1 MSKSN
6 EQKELFTFDKR
17 EPIRGYPELRWA
29 GKRPF
34 TGTSYYPAQLKETYG
49 TDTDGWMNK
58 IYWGDNLQVMS
69 HLLKEFRGKVDLIYI
84 DPPFDSKAD
93 YKKTI
98 SLRGKKAESD
108 TSTFEEKQYGD
119 IWTND
124 EYLQFMY
131 ERLILCRELLSVT
144 GSIYLHCDW
153 HKSHY
158 LRGMMDEVFGVSNFR
173 NEIVW
178 QRTRAAHS
186 DAVGFGKVHD
196 TIIIYSKTNNLKS
209 NNLYKEHSTEYL
221 VRFNRELNGRK
232 YMLVPLHAPWRSTNP
247 APARNFF
254 GKMIHPSEGRCWP
267 SQEYIDDLIKQN
279 KVELTT
285 NGTPSK
291 RNFLD
296 ENKGNPVSDWWDDI
310 IPLNPVAEERLDY
323 PTQKPEALLERII
336 KASSNP
342 GDLVFDCFMG
352 SGTTQAVA
360 MKLGRRFLGADIN
373 MGAIQT
379 TTKRLINR
387 AKELNSQ
394 ITDQTYYTGFE
405 VYNVNDYEFFRNELE
420 AKRLIIEAL
429 GMQPLP
435 DNNLW
440 DAELDGRMVAI
451 LGINRIATASEFE
464 KIVANMDLAALS
476 RKQGLN
482 PTKPVEK
489 VTFVCMGHDPNLK
502 PMFLEK
508 MESLGLNIDL
518 EIVDL
523 LRDKKDLRFK
533 RESDAR
539 IVIVDDSDATYS
551 IDKKTKRKI
560 IKEVSLKRILQIQS
574 FYPMNLLQKLSIEH
588 QDIEDW
594 RELVDSVLID
604 WNYDEVTFSPTTL
617 DIPDKKD
624 LVSGKYEVPE
634 GAGRIHVKITDLLSE
649 SWEGTIEAD

>member
-34 TGTSYYPAQLKETYG
+34 TGTSYYPAQLKESYG
-49 TDTDGWMNK
+49 TDTEGWMNK

-131 ERLILCRELLSVT
+131 ERLILCRELLSDT

-153 HKSHY
+153 HKNAQ
-158 LRGMMDEVFGVSNFR
+158 LRLIMDEVFGKECFR
-173 NEIVW
+173 NEIIW
-178 QRTRAAHS
+178 WYLWGGR
-186 DAVGFGKVHD
+186 GKTQWNSKHD
-196 TIIIYSKTNNLKS
+196 TILFYTNADKW
-209 NNLYKEHSTEYL
+209 T
-221 VRFNRELNGRK
+221 FN
-232 YMLVPLHAPWRSTNP
+232 
-247 APARNFF
+247 
-254 GKMIHPSEGRCWP
+254 
-267 SQEYIDDLIKQN
+267 YID
-279 KVELTT
+279 V
-285 NGTPSK
+285 
-291 RNFLD
+291 LD
-296 ENKGNPVSDWWDDI
+296 EHNLMTEGSKQRLNYAGAMVTTKSSSSEIPADKVLPSDTWYI
-310 IPLNPVAEERLDY
+310 ATINAMAKEKENY
-323 PTQKPEALLERII
+323 PTQKPEELLEKII

-502 PMFLEK
+502 PMFVEK

>member
-1 MSKSN
+1 MSKSKN
-6 EQKELFTFDKR
+6 SEQKELFTFDKR

-49 TDTDGWMNK
+49 TDTEGWMNK

-131 ERLILCRELLSVT
+131 ERLILCRELLSNT
-144 GSIYLHCDW
+144 GSIYVHMNE
-153 HKSHY
+153 KRVHY
-158 LRGMMDEVFGVSNFR
+158 ITSIMDEVFGYNNFR
-173 NEIVW
+173 NMIIW
-178 QRTRAAHS
+178 S
-186 DAVGFGKVHD
+186 FGGKGLVNVKNNYVRNYD
-196 TIIIYSKTNNLKS
+196 PILFYSKS
-209 NNLYKEHSTEYL
+209 NNFSLHLRDGIISDSVQQRFGRYLTENGVIYFSSL
-221 VRFNRELNGRK
+221 RNSGDALELEKATKSFIKNNGHEPQDNDVARDYSQGALLKNVWNDIPIVRQNET
-232 YMLVPLHAPWRSTNP
+232 Y
-247 APARNFF
+247 
-254 GKMIHPSEGRCWP
+254 SEF
-267 SQEYIDDLIKQN
+267 IN
-279 KVELTT
+279 
-285 NGTPSK
+285 
-291 RNFLD
+291 
-296 ENKGNPVSDWWDDI
+296 
-310 IPLNPVAEERLDY
+310 Y

-394 ITDQTYYTGFE
+394 ISDQTYYTGFE

-429 GMQPLP
+429 GYNKLL

-440 DAELDGRMVAI
+440 DAEFNERMVAI
-451 LGINRIATASEFE
+451 LGINRIATASDFR
-464 KIVANMDLAALS
+464 KIEANMDIKALCE
-476 RKQGLN
+476 KQGLN

-508 MESLGLNIDL
+508 MKSLGLNIDL

-533 RESDAR
+533 HESDAR
-539 IVIVDDSDATYS
+539 VQIVSRQN
-551 IDKKTKRKI
+551 KRFV
-560 IKEVSLKRILQIQS
+560 EIQS
-574 FYPMNLLQKLSIEH
+574 FYPMNLLQKLSIEYQDIEDEH
-588 QDIEDW
+588 QDIKDW

-649 SWEGTIEAD
+649 SWEGTIEAS

>member
-1 MSKSN
+1 MSKSKN
-6 EQKELFTFDKR
+6 SEQKELFTFDKR

-49 TDTDGWMNK
+49 TETDGWMNK

-131 ERLILCRELLSVT
+131 ERLILCRELLSDT
-144 GSIYLHCDW
+144 GSIYVHMDE
-153 HKSHY
+153 KRSHY
-158 LRGMMDEVFGVSNFR
+158 VKAIMDEVFGERNFCREIIWDIQVLSGYKTIAPNWVRGHDVILFYSN
-173 NEIVW
+173 
-178 QRTRAAHS
+178 
-186 DAVGFGKVHD
+186 G
-196 TIIIYSKTNNLKS
+196 S
-209 NNLYKEHSTEYL
+209 NKIFNKQKQPHRQEYL
-221 VRFNRELNGRK
+221 DRFNKTDKDGRK
-232 YMLVPLHAPWRSTNP
+232 Y
-247 APARNFF
+247 FD
-254 GKMIHPSEGRCWP
+254 GR
-267 SQEYIDDLIKQN
+267 
-279 KVELTT
+279 
-285 NGTPSK
+285 GTIVY
-291 RNFLD
+291 LD
-296 ENKGNPVSDWWDDI
+296 EAIEKGKAVGDVWSDI
-310 IPLNPVAEERLDY
+310 MSFQQLATSSEKLGY

-342 GDLVFDCFMG
+342 GDIVFDCFMG

-387 AKELNSQ
+387 AKELKNQ
-394 ITDQTYYTGFE
+394 ISDETYYTGFE

-429 GMQPLP
+429 GMQALP
-435 DNNLW
+435 DNHLW

-539 IVIVDDSDATYS
+539 VQS
-551 IDKKTKRKI
+551 
-560 IKEVSLKRILQIQS
+560 VSRQNKLFVEIQS
-574 FYPMNLLQKLSIEH
+574 F
-588 QDIEDW
+588 
-594 RELVDSVLID
+594 
-604 WNYDEVTFSPTTL
+604 
-617 DIPDKKD
+617 
-624 LVSGKYEVPE
+624 
-634 GAGRIHVKITDLLSE
+634 
-649 SWEGTIEAD
+649 

>member
-6 EQKELFTFDKR
+6 EPKELFTFDKR

-34 TGTSYYPAQLKETYG
+34 TGTSYYPAQLKESYG

-131 ERLILCRELLSVT
+131 ERLILCRELLSDT
-144 GSIYLHCDW
+144 GSIYVHMDE
-153 HKSHY
+153 KRVHY
-158 LRGMMDEVFGVSNFR
+158 IKAIMDEVFGNQAFSRDIIWRIGWISGYKSAANQWIR
-173 NEIVW
+173 NHDNILYYKK
-178 QRTRAAHS
+178 T
-186 DAVGFGKVHD
+186 DKAV
-196 TIIIYSKTNNLKS
+196 
-209 NNLYKEHSTEYL
+209 
-221 VRFNRELNGRK
+221 FNK
-232 YMLVPLHAPWRSTNP
+232 
-247 APARNFF
+247 
-254 GKMIHPSEGRCWP
+254 
-267 SQEYIDDLIKQN
+267 EYIPYPDNYRRRDGSFPEGQGYPIEDTWNCSDLDTLNSIQIMSFSSE
-279 KVELTT
+279 KV
-285 NGTPSK
+285 G
-291 RNFLD
+291 
-296 ENKGNPVSDWWDDI
+296 
-310 IPLNPVAEERLDY
+310 Y
-323 PTQKPEALLERII
+323 PTQKNENLLERII

-394 ITDQTYYTGFE
+394 LTDQTYYTGFE

-429 GMQPLP
+429 GMQALP

-464 KIVANMDLAALS
+464 KIVSNMDLAALS

-604 WNYDEVTFSPTTL
+604 WNYNEVTFSPTTL
-617 DIPDKKD
+617 DIPDKRD

>member
-1 MSKSN
+1 MTNK
-6 EQKELFTFDKR
+6 QKELFTFDKR

-84 DPPFDSKAD
+84 DPPFSSDTV
-93 YKKTI
+93 YKQKI
-98 SLRGKKAESD
+98 KLRGTDKKYEHELQYN
-108 TSTFEEKQYGD
+108 TFEEKQYSD
-119 IWTND
+119 IWVND

-131 ERLILCRELLSVT
+131 ERLILCRELLSDT
-144 GSIYLHCDW
+144 GNIYLHCDW

-158 LRGMMDEVFGVSNFR
+158 LRGILDDVFGLDRFI
-173 NEIVW
+173 NEIIW
-178 QRTRAAHS
+178 YYRRWNIESTSFAS
-186 DAVGFGKVHD
+186 NHD
-196 TIIIYSKTNNLKS
+196 SLLLYSKGKKYTYNQMYIPKSEKSSAQGKSWKSVIGEDGIRRSIQTNEPTK
-209 NNLYKEHSTEYL
+209 
-221 VRFNRELNGRK
+221 G
-232 YMLVPLHAPWRSTNP
+232 VPMPDVWDIS
-247 APARNFF
+247 
-254 GKMIHPSEGRCWP
+254 MI
-267 SQEYIDDLIKQN
+267 
-279 KVELTT
+279 
-285 NGTPSK
+285 
-291 RNFLD
+291 
-296 ENKGNPVSDWWDDI
+296 
-310 IPLNPVAEERLDY
+310 NPVAKERTEVNY

-387 AKELNSQ
+387 AKELNQALPLGKNVSPSLASMEREGEMSPKA
-394 ITDQTYYTGFE
+394 TEGVREVYYTGFE

-429 GMQPLP
+429 GMQALP

-523 LRDKKDLRFK
+523 LRDKKDLRLK

-604 WNYDEVTFSPTTL
+604 WNYDEVTFCPTTL

-634 GAGRIHVKITDLLSE
+634 GAGRIHIKVTDLLSE
-649 SWEGTIEAD
+649 SWEGTIEAS

>member
-1 MSKSN
+1 MTNK
-6 EQKELFTFDKR
+6 QKELFTFDKR

-58 IYWGDNLQVMS
+58 ICWGDNLQVMS

-131 ERLILCRELLSVT
+131 ERLILCRELLSDT

-158 LRGMMDEVFGVSNFR
+158 LRGILDEVFGADKFV
-173 NEIVW
+173 NEIIWFYPSGSDPSNCFNRKHDIIFLYANKNYVYNF
-178 QRTRAAHS
+178 
-186 DAVGFGKVHD
+186 DAVAIPYTDQQKKRF
-196 TIIIYSKTNNLKS
+196 
-209 NNLYKEHSTEYL
+209 KETDE
-221 VRFNRELNGRK
+221 NGRK
-232 YMLVPLHAPWRSTNP
+232 FYWNVNPRGERVKTYMKS
-247 APARNFF
+247 
-254 GKMIHPSEGRCWP
+254 GIG
-267 SQEYIDDLIKQN
+267 EYDVWNIGIDATSIKEIN
-279 KVELTT
+279 
-285 NGTPSK
+285 
-291 RNFLD
+291 
-296 ENKGNPVSDWWDDI
+296 
-310 IPLNPVAEERLDY
+310 Y
-323 PTQKPEALLERII
+323 PTTKPEKLLERII

-464 KIVANMDLAALS
+464 KLVANMDIAALS

-533 RESDAR
+533 RESDAKVQ
-539 IVIVDDSDATYS
+539 IVS
-551 IDKKTKRKI
+551 KRN
-560 IKEVSLKRILQIQS
+560 KRFVEIQS

-617 DIPDKKD
+617 DIPDKKE
-624 LVSGKYEVPE
+624 LVLGKYEVPE

-649 SWEGTIEAD
+649 SWEGTIEAS